1 MYKTNKKIPDISTV
15 FLTLETH
22 IRAEILTMRERH
34 EETVDYL
41 LLNLDFDT
49 RLKSHNL
56 AAGRQERAVVKSKGC
71 S

>member
-34 EETVDYL
+34 EETEDYL

-49 RLKSHNL
+49 RLKKKKKWL
-56 AAGRQERAVVKSKGC
+56 FGKAK
-71 S
+71 